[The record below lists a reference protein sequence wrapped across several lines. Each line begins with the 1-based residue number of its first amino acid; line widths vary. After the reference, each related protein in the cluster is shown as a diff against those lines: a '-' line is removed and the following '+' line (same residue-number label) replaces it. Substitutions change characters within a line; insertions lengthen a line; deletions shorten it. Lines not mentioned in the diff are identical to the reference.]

1 MKKIIIRALLVLFM
15 IVNVKAYSFND
26 TIIVSNG
33 YINNNVKNE
42 IYLIKDSRVPF
53 IYNNKNIGYDNRL
66 ITGGLINNYEVN
78 TSFIDNFSYLKSSL
92 PYWEISGKKI
102 SDVSNSDDSNIKVT
116 EYVKKGT
123 KITGEGT
130 YKNPWKFVEVY
141 IVRLFSTDESMGKVT
156 LGKAY
161 AGYLDRASFEYTPLL
176 GYKYSSNTCGMLNDG
191 NTLTLLS
198 VTDDIDCYV
207 SFEKDMKKI
216 TFDNDGGSGCI
227 SASIQKGQ
235 AYGNLCT
242 PSKDNYTFDG
252 WYTNKAYETK
262 IESTD
267 IVNDD
272 ITLYAK
278 WKINKIVYTNL
289 SISCSNYSKGNY
301 PYMFVYTGKCSIHND
316 GNDNWRIKFLTSGS
330 LTSSISIK
338 ADVFVVGGGGGGA
351 NGLLHNGGG
360 GGGGGYTKTYYN
372 VQIPQSTQSVVIGSG
387 GGAASAGGTSYFLSN
402 SYSADGGRGGN
413 QGNNDQANGN
423 SAGGHGGSGGGA
435 GGWVSSG
442 NAGSAGGSNGSTVPR
457 NVWVFGGNGQGTTTR
472 EFGTGDLYSGGGGG
486 GSVRF
491 YDIYYGGNG
500 SLIWF
505 PRANGGAGGGGY
517 GGGSNGPATSGKE
530 NTGGGGGGGTGE
542 HNGGY
547 TAGASGG
554 SGIVVIRNVR

>member
-1 MKKIIIRALLVLFM
+1 M
-15 IVNVKAYSFND
+15 
-26 TIIVSNG
+26 
-33 YINNNVKNE
+33 
-42 IYLIKDSRVPF
+42 
-53 IYNNKNIGYDNRL
+53 
-66 ITGGLINNYEVN
+66 
-78 TSFIDNFSYLKSSL
+78 
-92 PYWEISGKKI
+92 
-102 SDVSNSDDSNIKVT
+102 
-116 EYVKKGT
+116 
-123 KITGEGT
+123 
-130 YKNPWKFVEVY
+130 Y

-161 AGYLDRASFEYTPLL
+161 AGYLDRVSFEYTPLL

-242 PSKDNYTFDG
+242 PSKNNYTFDG
-252 WYTNKAYETK
+252 WYTSKTYETK

-301 PYMFVYTGKCSIHND
+301 PYMFVYTGKRSIHND

-338 ADVFVVGGGGGGA
+338 ADVFVVGGGGGG
-351 NGLLHNGGG
+351 
-360 GGGGGYTKTYYN
+360 GYTKTYYN
-372 VQIPQSTQSVVIGSG
+372 VQIPQSTQNVVIGSG
-387 GGAASAGGTSYFLSN
+387 GRAASAGGTSYFLSN

-413 QGNNDQANGN
+413 QGNKDQANGN

-442 NAGSAGGSNGSTVPR
+442 NAGSAGGSDGSTVPR
-457 NVWVFGGNGQGTTTR
+457 NV
-472 EFGTGDLYSGGGGG
+472 
-486 GSVRF
+486 
-491 YDIYYGGNG
+491 
-500 SLIWF
+500 
-505 PRANGGAGGGGY
+505 
-517 GGGSNGPATSGKE
+517 
-530 NTGGGGGGGTGE
+530 
-542 HNGGY
+542 
-547 TAGASGG
+547 
-554 SGIVVIRNVR
+554 